1 MMKNAEL
8 VIDARTKLG
17 EGAFWDERDGVLY
30 WVDIEGRQLRLYDP
44 RTRAVQIHPTSDR
57 VGTVVP
63 RARGG
68 VVLAVGRGV
77 VTVDEPGGA
86 ERALC
91 TFDEEPAD
99 SRMNDGKCDPAGRLW
114 VGSISTKGVKEGSA
128 LYRVE
133 HDGAYRRM
141 LTGVTVSNGIVW
153 TADER
158 TMYYIDTPTRNVQG
172 FDYDRASGD
181 ITNARVAFA
190 IPDGLGS
197 PDGMTIDSEGMLWIA
212 MWGGSAARRF
222 DPQTGEVLD
231 SIELPASNVTSCAL
245 GGDDLRDLY
254 ITTASVGLTDAQRS
268 AQPAAG
274 RLFRVR
280 VDVPGVPQHRFAG

>member
-1 MMKNAEL
+1 MKAAL
-8 VIDARTKLG
+8 IIDAKTKLG
-17 EGAFWDERDGVLY
+17 EGAFWDVRARVLY
-30 WVDIEGRQLRLYDP
+30 WVDIEGRQLRVYDP
-44 RTRAVQIHPTSDR
+44 RTQRERVHATSDR

-63 RARGG
+63 RASGG
-68 VVLAVGRGV
+68 VVMAVGRGAV
-77 VTVDEPGGA
+77 IVDEPGGA
-86 ERALC
+86 EQALC

-133 HDGAYRRM
+133 PDGAYRQM

-181 ITNARVAFA
+181 ITNARVAFN
-190 IPDGLGS
+190 IPDGMGF

-212 MWGGSAARRF
+212 MWGGSAVRRF
-222 DPQTGEVLD
+222 DPD
-231 SIELPASNVTSCAL
+231 SGRMLSSIDLPASNVTSCAL

-254 ITTASVGLTDAQRS
+254 ITTASVGLNEDQRA
-268 AQPAAG
+268 AQPTAG
-274 RLFRVR
+274 GLFHAR

>member
-1 MMKNAEL
+1 MTAEL
-8 VIDARTKLG
+8 IIDAKAKLG
-17 EGAFWDERDGVLY
+17 EGAYWDDQAGVLY
-30 WVDIEGRQLRLYDP
+30 WVDIEGRQLRVYDP
-44 RTRAVQIHPTSDR
+44 RTQSERVDATSDR

-63 RARGG
+63 RASGG
-68 VVLAVGRGV
+68 VVMAVGRGAV
-77 VTVDEPGGA
+77 IVDEPGGA
-86 ERALC
+86 EQALC

-99 SRMNDGKCDPAGRLW
+99 SRMNDGKCDPNGRLW

-133 HDGAYRRM
+133 ADGSHRQM
-141 LTGVTVSNGIVW
+141 LTGITVSNGIVW

-158 TMYYIDTPTRNVQG
+158 TMYYIDTPTRAVQG
-172 FDYDRASGD
+172 FDYDRATGD
-181 ITNARVAFA
+181 ITKRRVAFEV
-190 IPDGLGS
+190 PDGMGF

-222 DPQTGEVLD
+222 DPSTGEVLE

-245 GGDDLRDLY
+245 GGVDLRDLY
-254 ITTASVGLTDAQRS
+254 ITTASVGLNEAQRAS
-268 AQPAAG
+268 QPTAG
-274 RLFRVR
+274 GLFHAR